1 MVLKREENSENKF
14 RRITHFVRENFD
26 QAAIITALVS
36 LSING
41 GEKILS
47 TEESVVLAAL
57 RRSAKKF
64 ENASL
69 EEISEIL
76 NSYDE
81 NQIPGVV
88 NNVKGILFELE
99 FVEIEN
105 SDGDSIFAYQFEQTN
120 YPTYDIQLIDEQ
132 TGEIEEI
139 QLKATDSTSYV
150 KSWMEEHGDNIVV
163 TDEVA
168 EELGLEGVGIS
179 NEELEVKVED
189 FIEKVKDVE
198 EESLIPLLGNIGT
211 ISLAI
216 SLVFLVK
223 KWMNGTIQ
231 REKFL
236 KTSALITGR
245 KVVKFSIIAVALS
258 IPGINFVTAVG
269 LAMSLIVRGKRTFDQ
284 IKKNF

>member
-1 MVLKREENSENKF
+1 MKRIYKTED
-14 RRITHFVRENFD
+14 HFKRLTNYVRNNFD
-26 QAAIITALVS
+26 EGAILSSLISIAAK
-36 LSING
+36 G
-41 GEKILS
+41 GERSLTS
-47 TEESVVLAAL
+47 DESIVLAAL

-64 ENASL
+64 EDASV
-69 EEISEIL
+69 EEIGEIL
-76 NSYDE
+76 NSYDD
-81 NQIPGVV
+81 NQIPGLV

-120 YPTYDIQLIDEQ
+120 YPTYDVQLIDEQ
-132 TGEIEEI
+132 TGEIAEI
-139 QLKATDSTSYV
+139 QLKATNSASYV
-150 KSWMEEHGDNIVV
+150 KSWMDEHGDNIVV

-189 FIEKVKDVE
+189 FLEKVKDVD
-198 EESLIPLLGNIGT
+198 EESFVPMLGNIGT

-223 KWMNGTIQ
+223 KWMNGEIK
-231 REKFL
+231 REEFL
-236 KTSALITGR
+236 KTAALITGK
-245 KVVKFSIIAVALS
+245 KVVKFSIIAVALT

-269 LAMSLIVRGKRTFDQ
+269 LATSLIVQGKRTFER
-284 IKKNF
+284 I

>member
-1 MVLKREENSENKF
+1 MKSELKKLTNY
-14 RRITHFVRENFD
+14 VRNNFD
-26 QAAIITALVS
+26 EGAILTALI
-36 LSING
+36 SIAANG
-41 GEKILS
+41 GGKNLTS
-47 TEESVVLAAL
+47 DESIILAAL

-64 ENASL
+64 EDASL
-69 EEISEIL
+69 EEIGEIL

-81 NQIPGVV
+81 SQIPGLV

-105 SDGDSIFAYQFEQTN
+105 NDGDSIFAYQFEQTN
-120 YPTYDIQLIDEQ
+120 YPTYDVQLIDEQ

-198 EESLIPLLGNIGT
+198 EESLVPLLGNIGT

-216 SLVFLVK
+216 SLVFLFK
-223 KWMNGTIQ
+223 KWMNGEIQ
-231 REKFL
+231 REEFL

-245 KVVKFSIIAVALS
+245 KVVKFSLIAVALS

>member
-1 MVLKREENSENKF
+1 MLLKREENSENKF
-14 RRITHFVRENFD
+14 HRITHFVRENFD

-69 EEISEIL
+69 EQISEIL

-81 NQIPGVV
+81 NQIPGLV

-105 SDGDSIFAYQFEQTN
+105 TDGDSIFAYQFEQTN
-120 YPTYDIQLIDEQ
+120 YPTYDVQLIDEQ

-139 QLKATDSTSYV
+139 QLKATNSASYV
-150 KSWMEEHGDNIVV
+150 KSWMDEHGDNIVV

-168 EELGLEGVGIS
+168 EKLGLEGVGIS
-179 NEELEVKVED
+179 NDELEVKVED
-189 FIEKVKDVE
+189 FIDKVKDAD
-198 EESLIPLLGNIGT
+198 EESITPLIGNIGT

-216 SLVFLVK
+216 SLVFLIK
-223 KWMNGTIQ
+223 KWMNGEMK
-231 REKFL
+231 RDEFL
-236 KTSALITGR
+236 KTSALITGK
-245 KVVKFSIIAVALS
+245 KVVKFSIIAIALT
-258 IPGINFVTAVG
+258 IPGVNFVTAVG
-269 LAMSLIVRGKRTFDQ
+269 LATSLIVQGKRTFDRV
-284 IKKNF
+284 

>member
-1 MVLKREENSENKF
+1 MKRIYKKED
-14 RRITHFVRENFD
+14 HFKRLTNYVRNNFD
-26 QAAIITALVS
+26 EGAILSSLISIAAK
-36 LSING
+36 G
-41 GEKILS
+41 GERSLTS
-47 TEESVVLAAL
+47 DESIVLAAL

-64 ENASL
+64 EDASV
-69 EEISEIL
+69 EEIGEIL
-76 NSYDE
+76 NSYDD
-81 NQIPGVV
+81 NQIPGLV

-120 YPTYDIQLIDEQ
+120 YPTYDVQLIDEK
-132 TGEIEEI
+132 TGEIAEI
-139 QLKATDSTSYV
+139 QLKATNSASYV
-150 KSWMEEHGDNIVV
+150 KSWMDEHGDNIVV

-189 FIEKVKDVE
+189 FLEKVKDVD
-198 EESLIPLLGNIGT
+198 EESLVPMLGNIGT

-223 KWMNGTIQ
+223 KWMNGEI
-231 REKFL
+231 EKKEFL
-236 KTSALITGR
+236 KTAALITGK
-245 KVVKFSIIAVALS
+245 KVVKFSIIAVALT

-269 LAMSLIVRGKRTFDQ
+269 LATNLIVQGKRTFDR
-284 IKKNF
+284 I

>member
-1 MVLKREENSENKF
+1 MVLKRGENSENKF

-36 LSING
+36 LSTNG

-105 SDGDSIFAYQFEQTN
+105 TDGDSIFAYQFEQTN
-120 YPTYDIQLIDEQ
+120 YPTYDVQLIDEQ
-132 TGEIEEI
+132 TGGIEEI
-139 QLKATDSTSYV
+139 QLKATSSASYV
-150 KSWMEEHGDNIVV
+150 KNWMEEHGDNIVV

-198 EESLIPLLGNIGT
+198 EESLVPLLGNIGT

-223 KWMNGTIQ
+223 KWMNGEIQ
-231 REKFL
+231 REEFL